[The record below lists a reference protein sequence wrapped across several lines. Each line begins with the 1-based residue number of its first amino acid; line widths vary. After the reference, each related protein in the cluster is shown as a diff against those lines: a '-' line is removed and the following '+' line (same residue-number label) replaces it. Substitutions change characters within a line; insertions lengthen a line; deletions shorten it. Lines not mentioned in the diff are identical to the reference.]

1 MLKTKKE
8 LIDLVYEEAGRLA
21 RSMSSR
27 SHLLTDTGRAL
38 CVHVVM
44 IGANDLAKAIMDETE
59 EMLEYEKN
67 PKD

>member
-8 LIDLVYEEAGRLA
+8 LVDLVYEEAGRLA

-27 SHLLTDTGRAL
+27 SHLLTDTGRRL
-38 CVHVVM
+38 CQYVTI

-59 EMLEYEKN
+59 EMLEYEKT
-67 PKD
+67 PRD

>member
-1 MLKTKKE
+1 MLKTKEE

-27 SHLLTDTGRAL
+27 SHLLTDTGRRL
-38 CVHVVM
+38 CQYVIM
-44 IGANDLAKAIMDETE
+44 PGANDLAKAIMDETE